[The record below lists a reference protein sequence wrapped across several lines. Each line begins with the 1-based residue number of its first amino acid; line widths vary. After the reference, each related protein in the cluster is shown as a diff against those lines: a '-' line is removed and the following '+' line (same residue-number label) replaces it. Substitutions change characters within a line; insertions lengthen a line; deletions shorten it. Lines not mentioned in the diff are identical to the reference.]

1 MSESIEIARRVAA
14 IRALEYLDAARVI
27 GLGTGSTVEV
37 FLKLAYDKLVGKTL
51 VASSIDTA
59 IIAKSIG
66 LTLADPVV
74 VDRVDLY
81 VDSADEV
88 DPLGRMVK
96 GGGGAMTME
105 KILAFAA
112 DMRVFIVDE
121 LKVVPKVP
129 HKKPI
134 PVEVVPQA
142 ISIVKQKLERE
153 GFECHIRVSQ
163 GKRSPVITDLG
174 GAVLDVFPPKDW
186 GIENVAQFLDS
197 LPGVIEHGVF
207 VGLVDVLLIGR
218 KDGEVEVVTY
228 KGTCIKPQSLRTRQ
242 P

>member
-1 MSESIEIARRVAA
+1 VRECVSESIENARRAAA
-14 IRALEYLDAARVI
+14 IRALEYLDTARVI

-37 FLKLAYDKLVGKTL
+37 FLKLAYDKLIGKTL

-59 IIAKSIG
+59 MITKSIG
-66 LTLADPVV
+66 LTLVDPVV

-105 KILAFAA
+105 KLLASAA

-129 HKKPI
+129 HKKPV
-134 PVEVVPQA
+134 PVEVIPQA
-142 ISIVKQKLERE
+142 ISIVKRKLEKA
-153 GFECHIRVSQ
+153 GFECHIRVPQ

-174 GAVLDVFPPKDW
+174 GAILDVFPPRDW
-186 GIENVAQFLDS
+186 SIENITRFLDS
-197 LPGVIEHGVF
+197 LPGVIEHGIF
-207 VGLVDVLLIGR
+207 VGLVDVLIVGKR
-218 KDGEVEVVTY
+218 DGEVEVVTY
-228 KGTCIKPQSLRTRQ
+228 KGMSEKP
-242 P
+242 

>member
-1 MSESIEIARRVAA
+1 MSESVENARRVAA

-37 FLKLAYDKLVGKTL
+37 FLKLAYDKLIGKTL

-59 IIAKSIG
+59 MIAKSIG

-105 KILAFAA
+105 KILAF
-112 DMRVFIVDE
+112 
-121 LKVVPKVP
+121 
-129 HKKPI
+129 
-134 PVEVVPQA
+134 
-142 ISIVKQKLERE
+142 
-153 GFECHIRVSQ
+153 
-163 GKRSPVITDLG
+163 
-174 GAVLDVFPPKDW
+174 
-186 GIENVAQFLDS
+186 
-197 LPGVIEHGVF
+197 
-207 VGLVDVLLIGR
+207 
-218 KDGEVEVVTY
+218 
-228 KGTCIKPQSLRTRQ
+228 
-242 P
+242 

>member
-1 MSESIEIARRVAA
+1 MSESVENARRVAA

-59 IIAKSIG
+59 MIAKYIG
-66 LTLADPVV
+66 LTLVDPVV

-105 KILAFAA
+105 KLLASAA

-129 HKKPI
+129 HKKPV
-134 PVEVVPQA
+134 PVEVIPQA
-142 ISIVKQKLERE
+142 ISIVKRKLEKA
-153 GFECHIRVSQ
+153 GFECHIRVPQ

-174 GAVLDVFPPKDW
+174 GAILDVFPPRDW
-186 GIENVAQFLDS
+186 SIENITRFLDS
-197 LPGVIEHGVF
+197 LPGVIEHGIF
-207 VGLVDVLLIGR
+207 VGLVDVLIVGKR
-218 KDGEVEVVTY
+218 DGEVEVVTY
-228 KGTCIKPQSLRTRQ
+228 KGMSEKP
-242 P
+242 

>member
-37 FLKLAYDKLVGKTL
+37 FLKLAYDKLIDKTL

-59 IIAKSIG
+59 MIAKSIG
-66 LTLADPVV
+66 LTLVDPVV

-105 KILAFAA
+105 KLLAFAA

-129 HKKPI
+129 HKKPV
-134 PVEVVPQA
+134 PVEVIPQA
-142 ISIVKQKLERE
+142 ISIVKRKLEKA
-153 GFECHIRVSQ
+153 GFECHIRVPQ

-174 GAVLDVFPPKDW
+174 GAILDVFPPRDW
-186 GIENVAQFLDS
+186 SIENITRFLDS
-197 LPGVIEHGVF
+197 LPGVIEHGIF
-207 VGLVDVLLIGR
+207 VGLVDVLIVGKR
-218 KDGEVEVVTY
+218 DGEAEVVTY
-228 KGTCIKPQSLRTRQ
+228 KGMSEKP
-242 P
+242 

>member
-1 MSESIEIARRVAA
+1 MSESVENARRVAA

-59 IIAKSIG
+59 MIAKSIG
-66 LTLADPVV
+66 LTLVDPVV

-105 KILAFAA
+105 KLLASAA

-129 HKKPI
+129 HKKPV
-134 PVEVVPQA
+134 PVEVIPQA
-142 ISIVKQKLERE
+142 ISIVKRKLEKA
-153 GFECHIRVSQ
+153 GFECHIRVPQ

-174 GAVLDVFPPKDW
+174 GAILDVFPPRDW
-186 GIENVAQFLDS
+186 SIENITRFLDS
-197 LPGVIEHGVF
+197 LPGVIEHGIF
-207 VGLVDVLLIGR
+207 VGLVDVLIVGKR
-218 KDGEVEVVTY
+218 DGEVEVVTY
-228 KGTCIKPQSLRTRQ
+228 KGMSEKP
-242 P
+242 

>member
-37 FLKLAYDKLVGKTL
+37 FLKLAYDKLIGKTL

-59 IIAKSIG
+59 MIAKSIG
-66 LTLADPVV
+66 LTLVDPVV

-105 KILAFAA
+105 KLLASAA

-129 HKKPI
+129 HKKPV
-134 PVEVVPQA
+134 PVEVIPQA
-142 ISIVKQKLERE
+142 ISIVKRKLEKA
-153 GFECHIRVSQ
+153 GFECHIRVPQ

-174 GAVLDVFPPKDW
+174 GAILDVFPPRDW
-186 GIENVAQFLDS
+186 SIENITRFLDS
-197 LPGVIEHGVF
+197 LPGVIEHGIF
-207 VGLVDVLLIGR
+207 VGLVDVLIVGKR
-218 KDGEVEVVTY
+218 DGEVEVVTY
-228 KGTCIKPQSLRTRQ
+228 KGMSEKP
-242 P
+242 